1 MLLKFVIY
9 LICYV
14 LFLFFF
20 FFKKQKTVDL
30 KKARRLKFCNIIFL
44 FLHKIGSVGP
54 VDPQI
59 DLVSPKGR
67 IFNDYVKVTVLHKH
81 KMENKGNVTD
91 VVNKIEYLLSKC

>member
-14 LFLFFF
+14 LFLFFLC
-20 FFKKQKTVDL
+20 KKQKTVNL
-30 KKARRLKFCNIIFL
+30 KKARGPKFCNIIFL

-54 VDPQI
+54 VDPHI
-59 DLVSPKGR
+59 NLVSPKGR
-67 IFNDYVKVTVLHKH
+67 IFNDYVKVTVLHNH

-91 VVNKIEYLLSKC
+91 VVNKIEYLLSTC